1 MRPKKKENAKAGC
14 FLNIQGYR
22 DGGRMAVCKIGTGK
36 TANARCL
43 LFFLK
48 ITQTGLER
56 LPILRILCS
65 ITDTV
70 MPEVAMGMAV
80 DLVDWE
86 SCPV

>member
-1 MRPKKKENAKAGC
+1 MPQRLGFNILSIGNFEGMAEGEISLKNAC
-14 FLNIQGYR
+14 LNVF
-22 DGGRMAVCKIGTGK
+22 A
-36 TANARCL
+36 
-43 LFFLK
+43 FFFK

-80 DLVDWE
+80 DSVD
-86 SCPV
+86 

>member
-1 MRPKKKENAKAGC
+1 MFGELLFAK
-14 FLNIQGYR
+14 LER
-22 DGGRMAVCKIGTGK
+22 EK
-36 TANARCL
+36 TANSRCL

-80 DLVDWE
+80 DLVD
-86 SCPV
+86 